1 MPTWRVVSASVTG
14 ASHLRNGQ
22 PCQDYQDF
30 RCVSANASHGALV
43 AAVADGA
50 GSARLSADGSRIA
63 ACAAVRKASCL
74 VSRHIHPL
82 YEAVL
87 KEVLEETARAA
98 RKELEAES
106 CRREVPIRRF
116 ATTLIIAICTA
127 DAIAAAQI
135 GDGAVVIS
143 ESAAE
148 SSVEEREYLLF
159 SSPQRGEYANET
171 KFITSND
178 WRESLAIRVRRAPI
192 RDLAMFT
199 DGMQSLAL
207 NASAGN
213 APFAPFFTP
222 MFRWANKQ
230 NDPHSAKETLE
241 GFLSSPRVIAR
252 VDDDKTLLLANLSD
266 TAR

>member
-1 MPTWRVVSASVTG
+1 MPAWSVVSASVTG

-22 PCQDYQDF
+22 PCQDYQEF
-30 RCVSANASHGALV
+30 RCVSANASHGALI

-50 GSARLSADGSRIA
+50 GSASLSEDGSRIA
-63 ACAAVRKASCL
+63 ASAAVRKACSL
-74 VSRHIHPL
+74 ISRHVHPL

-87 KEVLEETARAA
+87 KEVLDETARVA

-106 CRREVPIRRF
+106 CRRKVPIRRF

-127 DAIAAAQI
+127 DAVASAQI

-143 ESAAE
+143 ESAVK
-148 SSVEEREYLLF
+148 SSSEEQEYMLF
-159 SSPQRGEYANET
+159 SPPQRGEYVNET

-178 WRESLAIRVRRAPI
+178 WRESLAIKVRRAPV
-192 RDLAMFT
+192 RHLAMFT

-207 NASAGN
+207 NASADN

-222 MFRWANKQ
+222 MFRWAEKQ
-230 NDPHSAKETLE
+230 SDAHSAKETLE

-252 VDDDKTLLLANLSD
+252 VDDEQNPAACKSD
-266 TAR
+266 